1 MANPWQHLKEHR
13 KPANMPRSGG
23 TDSAR
28 AEIDTGF
35 DVQKY
40 TINISISQD
49 PNHIS
54 GNVLAEVYAEDN
66 LTEIVYDLIGLN
78 VSEVRVNNAVVPYT
92 HDQGLIHIPL
102 AVSAGETF
110 TTQVFYS
117 GSPQLSGAPY
127 NVGMYFRPNSIFTV
141 SDPNAGRFWWPS
153 YDHPWDKA
161 VIDLIITM
169 RSDWKVAANGI
180 RESIVNNGDGTATT
194 TWRGEHPMTTYLVC
208 LTAGNYQ
215 EIPQTALQGELPI
228 MNFVSPGQYN
238 TLFRPRFPTGYDRL
252 LLRAIW

>member
-1 MANPWQHLKEHR
+1 VKKLYILLYCLLSFSLLMANPWQHLKEHR

-102 AVSAGETF
+102 AASAGETF

-117 GSPQLSGAPY
+117 GSPQLSGA
-127 NVGMYFRPNSIFTV
+127 I
-141 SDPNAGRFWWPS
+141 
-153 YDHPWDKA
+153 
-161 VIDLIITM
+161 
-169 RSDWKVAANGI
+169 
-180 RESIVNNGDGTATT
+180 
-194 TWRGEHPMTTYLVC
+194 
-208 LTAGNYQ
+208 
-215 EIPQTALQGELPI
+215 
-228 MNFVSPGQYN
+228 
-238 TLFRPRFPTGYDRL
+238 
-252 LLRAIW
+252 